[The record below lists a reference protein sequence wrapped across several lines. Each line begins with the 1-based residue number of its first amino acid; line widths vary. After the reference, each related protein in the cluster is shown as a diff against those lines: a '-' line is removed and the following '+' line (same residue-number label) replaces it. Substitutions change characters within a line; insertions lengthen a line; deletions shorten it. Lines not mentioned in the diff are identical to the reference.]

1 MATKK
6 YLVNGKIIK
15 DDASKKVLIGNRIV
29 KLKGGTA
36 PEPPPT
42 GGKLWMS
49 WF

>member
-1 MATKK
+1 MAKK
-6 YLVNGKIIK
+6 YLVNGRIVK
-15 DDASKKVLIGNRIV
+15 DNVNKKVQINGRIV

-42 GGKLWMS
+42 GNANWMS